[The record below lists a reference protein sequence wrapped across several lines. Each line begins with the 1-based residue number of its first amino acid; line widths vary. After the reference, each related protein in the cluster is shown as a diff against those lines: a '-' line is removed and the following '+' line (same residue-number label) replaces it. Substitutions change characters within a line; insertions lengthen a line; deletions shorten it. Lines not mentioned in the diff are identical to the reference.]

1 MKRNGRLIIYLFMLV
16 LCVIAAACFK
26 WYNHPEIAKFI
37 LSAMT
42 ALGTCGVVCLTICPY
57 KPQDKLSAVL
67 YYEPEDN
74 PNIYKIKVMNET
86 NHTVCLGLR
95 KDYAPYPDNL
105 FLWWPKGVEQTYE
118 KARTIWY
125 GPEFVLS
132 IPPKSEA
139 FYFIDK
145 DRFANIDIKN
155 IRMQVQ
161 TNTGYKCDVVNKL

>member
-1 MKRNGRLIIYLFMLV
+1 MKRNGWLIIYLFMLV

-105 FLWWPKGVEQTYE
+105 FLWWPDGVEKIYE
-118 KARTIWY
+118 RAVPIWSKK
-125 GPEFVLS
+125 GDVLS
-132 IPPKSEA
+132 VPPKSCT
-139 FYFIDK
+139 FYRLDK
-145 DRFANIDIKN
+145 RIFENQNIKN
-155 IRMQVQ
+155 IRLQVQ
-161 TNTGYKCDVVNKL
+161 TNTGYKCDVVNRL

>member
-1 MKRNGRLIIYLFMLV
+1 MKRNGVLIMYLLLLV
-16 LCVIAAACFK
+16 LLILIAAWLK
-26 WYNHPEIAKFI
+26 IHQHPEAAKFI
-37 LSAMT
+37 LSALT
-42 ALGTCGVVCLTICPY
+42 ALGTCGVVCLTVWPY

-74 PNIYKIKVMNET
+74 PNIYKIKVINET

-95 KDYAPYPDNL
+95 KDYTPYPDNL

-118 KARTIWY
+118 NARTIWY
-125 GPEFVLS
+125 GPEFVFS

-145 DRFANIDIKN
+145 NKFANIDVKN

-161 TNTGYKCDVVNKL
+161 TNTGYKCDVVNRL